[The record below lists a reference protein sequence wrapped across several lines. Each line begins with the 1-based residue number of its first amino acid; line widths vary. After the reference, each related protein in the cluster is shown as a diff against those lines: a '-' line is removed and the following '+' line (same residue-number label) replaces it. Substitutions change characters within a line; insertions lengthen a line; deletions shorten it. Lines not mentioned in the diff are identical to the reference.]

1 MTAVTGTCVL
11 AHSLPSLGL
20 SFLIREMGG
29 LNTLYAHITQGG
41 QCLAPQKGLSSISC
55 VIVVIIVVATIY
67 IIYTVSATTT
77 L

>member
-11 AHSLPSLGL
+11 AHSIPSLGL
-20 SFLIREMGG
+20 SFLICEMGG

-55 VIVVIIVVATIY
+55 VIVIIVIATIY
-67 IIYTVSATTT
+67 IIYTACATT